1 MLPRANRLTSAQF
14 ERAFSQSQSVR
25 NPLVTVRIHRRHDE
39 KPLVRAAFVVP
50 KKQGKATERSGVRR
64 RLREQ
69 FRIHPLR
76 DTLEGC
82 DLIFLANPQT
92 HNATAEQLRVAIE
105 DVLTRAAINLKSGA
119 KRNRAPRV
127 E

>member
-1 MLPRANRLTSAQF
+1 
-14 ERAFSQSQSVR
+14 
-25 NPLVTVRIHRRHDE
+25 
-39 KPLVRAAFVVP
+39 VVP

-64 RLREQ
+64 KLREQ

-92 HNATAEQLRVAIE
+92 HKATADQLRVALD
-105 DVLTRAAINLKSGA
+105 DVLTRAAANLKASP
-119 KRNRAPRV
+119 KRNRPSRV
-127 E
+127 